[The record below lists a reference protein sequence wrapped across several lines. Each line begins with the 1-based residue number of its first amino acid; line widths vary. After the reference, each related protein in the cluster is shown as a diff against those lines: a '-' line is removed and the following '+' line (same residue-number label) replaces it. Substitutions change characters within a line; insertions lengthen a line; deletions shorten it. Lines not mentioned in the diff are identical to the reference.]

1 MPVLPRPEHVSATLF
16 DMDGLLIDSEPLW
29 FAVECDLAR
38 SLGAEWTHADWL
50 LCVGRGLPNTVRRL
64 ADKAGVALDVAE
76 GVALLRQRFVL
87 RLPDLALKP
96 GAPEALAAARSVGRV
111 ALATSNT
118 RPLAEAVLARFGLA
132 GAFDA
137 VLTGESVA
145 RHKPAPDVFVEAA
158 RVLDVPIGAC
168 VVLEDSLPGVQAG
181 RAAGAFVVGVPDTHT
196 DREALAAEAHLTLVS
211 LAHVADWLA
220 PHA

>member
-1 MPVLPRPEHVSATLF
+1 MTTLPRPALVAATLF

-29 FAVECDLAR
+29 FGVECDLAR
-38 SLGAEWTHADWL
+38 SLGAEWTEADWL

-64 ADKAGVALDVAE
+64 ADKAGVALDITE
-76 GVALLRQRFVL
+76 GVALLRERFVL
-87 RLPDLALKP
+87 RLPELALKP
-96 GAPEALAAARSVGRV
+96 GAHEALAAAGRVGRV

-118 RPLAEAVLARFGLA
+118 RALAEAVLERFGLA
-132 GAFDA
+132 NSFDA

-145 RHKPAPDVFVEAA
+145 RHKPAPDVFVESA

-196 DREALAAEAHLTLVS
+196 DREALAAEAHATLPT
-211 LAHVADWLA
+211 LAQVAKWLA
-220 PHA
+220 V